1 MNPYEILDL
10 PTTASVEEIRQK
22 YKSLAQMY
30 HPDKGGDE
38 ETFKQLKLAYEI
50 LIDPVKRKQYDL
62 TGKISDDL
70 GLRNEV
76 LTQLS
81 QMFLRLFANLD
92 PEKDDLILMMKTETR
107 RMKSS
112 VEKDIENSNKEI
124 AKLEKVINRI
134 KLKSSGENL
143 IVSFA
148 ETKVKEIK
156 NDLITFS
163 NRLQVCDMM
172 LEILENYHY
181 SLEEW
186 MLFIGNAGTETPP
199 ESTPESPA

>member
-10 PTTASVEEIRQK
+10 PTNASVEEIRQK

-81 QMFLRLFANLD
+81 QMFLRLFTNLD
-92 PEKDDLILMMKTETR
+92 PEKDDLILMMKNETR

-112 VEKDIENSNKEI
+112 VEKDISTSKEEI
-124 AKLEKVINRI
+124 SKLEKVINRI

-143 IVSFA
+143 LVSFA

-156 NDLITFS
+156 NDLIIFS

-181 SLEEW
+181 NLEEW
-186 MLFIGNAGTETPP
+186 MLFISNSGTETA
-199 ESTPESPA
+199 PESPT

>member
-10 PTTASVEEIRQK
+10 PTNASVEEIRQK

-92 PEKDDLILMMKTETR
+92 PEKDDLVLMMKNETR
-107 RMKSS
+107 RMKTT
-112 VEKDIENSNKEI
+112 VEKDIQKSNDEI
-124 AKLEKVINRI
+124 SKLEKVINRI

-143 IVSFA
+143 IISFA
-148 ETKVKEIK
+148 EAKVKEIK

-172 LEILENYHY
+172 IEILENYHY

-186 MLFIGNAGTETPP
+186 MLFIGNAGTETLPA
-199 ESTPESPA
+199 SESPT

>member
-10 PTTASVEEIRQK
+10 PTNASVEEIRQK

-92 PEKDDLILMMKTETR
+92 PEKDDLVLMMKNETR
-107 RMKSS
+107 RMKTT
-112 VEKDIENSNKEI
+112 VEKDIQKSNDEI
-124 AKLEKVINRI
+124 SKLEKVINRI

-148 ETKVKEIK
+148 EAKVKEIK

-172 LEILENYHY
+172 IEILENYHY

-199 ESTPESPA
+199 ASESPT

>member
-10 PTTASVEEIRQK
+10 PTNASVEEIRQK

-92 PEKDDLILMMKTETR
+92 PEKDDLVLMMKTETR
-107 RMKSS
+107 RMKST
-112 VEKDIENSNKEI
+112 VEKDIQKSNDEI

-134 KLKSSGENL
+134 KLKASGENL
-143 IVSFA
+143 IISFA
-148 ETKVKEIK
+148 EAKVKEIK

-172 LEILENYHY
+172 IEILENYHY

-186 MLFIGNAGTETPP
+186 MLFIGNAGTET
-199 ESTPESPA
+199 TPESPT